1 MVAGIWKPDLGGLA
15 GNLMPGLPTT
25 MGDVYDAAYA
35 EGLTGNSVLAPQF
48 ALEQAIDEK
57 NDRIKAATGVAL
69 PNPTRAAVDYEKPQD
84 GVDDDAARN
93 WQAYRT
99 QLGELRDRFPERFD
113 ILADFDE
120 NEIAKAQ
127 TRANDKRL
135 GEVSAMGPGGG
146 ATFAASLAG
155 GFVASLRDPPQL
167 IANILAPGAGFGKSL
182 LYHGVKSAAINAGVE
197 AGIQPFVQSW
207 RAEAGVES
215 GLNEA
220 MKDILMAGAAG
231 GAIDVIGRGAFRAA
245 KVYRGGKWVDD
256 PAAPEAAAPGAAAI
270 APDAD
275 PAAPVARAA
284 PADVDLALDDA
295 AKRLP
300 PEHPIRQAAE
310 GRPEALVREV
320 EKLGEQATPELR
332 SLAHRAETETLFGPP
347 DGMDEVRHIEGMAQA
362 IRNAVAPEIEPPGF
376 SGARSPELGRMV
388 DGGLVPEDLAALVAR
403 SAPLE
408 RQADLAQ
415 LILDKSPAT
424 PDAARRI
431 LADELSKPVARV
443 GDVMAALRDWLP
455 FPKKSVLSFHGSAF
469 ARMDGK
475 FDAGRIAEGEP
486 GLFFTTD
493 PWLAS
498 QYVRGGQF
506 APLDEA
512 WRQSELK
519 GFSKRNEVGGL
530 TVVNRNAH
538 DGLIRAAEDAWVPDG
553 ANVTPVKIDVS
564 KFKRVDLS
572 GYAYNDDSG
581 ARLAEIANGARSAG
595 YAGLVVRGMQEGL
608 DPRSVAKR
616 PDIHVVWG
624 RGTVRSAF
632 SGDIMFSLSGF
643 DETRLGAR
651 GFEEPRGEGATL
663 QTEALVRD
671 VQSRIDAVRD
681 LNAAAAKLQANP
693 EKAAPEAGDTAPRA
707 TDPRAY
713 APEFLA
719 READVEAELVK
730 VAQRLPKAVR
740 VQIERNIQIGRY
752 ELDGYWD
759 RRNNV
764 LAVALDKGVDAA
776 NGTMRHEEI
785 HALRHFGLFTD
796 REWGLLTERA
806 NNLGIRRDIGLD
818 GLAEYRD
825 MYVPMVAKDMIRA
838 RGWNEAAELPWPEI
852 KRTLKLADGDEIAGL
867 QRLGLWDEG
876 RLQSLLDEE
885 AVAELASRRR
895 AGESFGA
902 RLDKIID
909 RIAEFL
915 EATYNALRGL
925 GFDTADAVFRRI
937 ETGEVGGRFRQP
949 SDVTLPGGAKVRGID
964 LMAAIRAYHGS
975 PHDFDR
981 FDLGKIGTGEG
992 NQAFGRG
999 LYFAES
1005 MGVAKSYRDALGGQ
1019 KLKDGTPFDELN
1031 PAHWAA
1037 DAVSRAG
1044 GDRAKAAQLIAA
1056 DMTQDMKL
1064 YDGGQYQRLLR
1075 AKGMLERNE
1084 PVPVIGSGKL
1094 YEVNLKAEPEDFLD
1108 WDKPLSQQS
1117 EKVQKAVRQ
1126 YMNLADGSKMADL
1139 GWNNISGRPINDAI
1153 GDVLRA
1159 DTSGLRDAG
1168 IAGVRYLDQQSRGAG
1183 DGSRNYVIFDNKN
1196 IEIVAKDGQPFEREL
1211 ARADLDA
1218 AGAKLV
1224 EACKMS

>member
-15 GNLMPGLPTT
+15 GNLLPGLPTT

-35 EGLTGNSVLAPQF
+35 DGLTGHSVLARQF

-57 NDRIKAATGVAL
+57 NDKIKAATGVAL
-69 PNPTRAAVDYEKPQD
+69 PNPTRAAVDYETPQE
-84 GVDDDAARN
+84 GVDEDAARN
-93 WQAYRT
+93 WADYRR

-120 NEIAKAQ
+120 NELAKAQ

-146 ATFAASLAG
+146 ATFMASLAG

-182 LYHGVKSAAINAGVE
+182 LYHGVKSAVINATVE

-207 RAEAGVES
+207 RKEAGVES
-215 GLNEA
+215 GFGEA
-220 MKDILMAGAAG
+220 MKDILMAGVAG
-231 GAIDVIGRGAFRAA
+231 GAIDVVGRGAFRAA

-256 PAAPEAAAPGAAAI
+256 PTTPAAPG
-270 APDAD
+270 AD
-275 PAAPVARAA
+275 PAAPPRVS
-284 PADVDLALDDA
+284 PDDVGTALDDA
-295 AKRLP
+295 SKRLP
-300 PEHPIRQAAE
+300 EDHPIRQAAE

-320 EKLGEQATPELR
+320 EKLGDQATPELR
-332 SLAHRAETETLFGPP
+332 ALAQRAEAETLFGPP
-347 DGMDEVRHIEGMAQA
+347 DGMDEVRHIEGLAQA

-376 SGARSPELGRMV
+376 SGARSPELARMV

-403 SAPLE
+403 SSPME

-415 LILDKSPAT
+415 LLLDRAPAS

-431 LADELSKPVARV
+431 LAEELSKPVARV
-443 GDVMAALRDWLP
+443 GESRGL
-455 FPKKSVLSFHGSAF
+455 SVEAVDEQVRIEQAGPYWKQKEADLT
-469 ARMDGK
+469 ARLE
-475 FDAGRIAEGEP
+475 ARLGER
-486 GLFFTTD
+486 GL
-493 PWLAS
+493 
-498 QYVRGGQF
+498 G
-506 APLDEA
+506 
-512 WRQSELK
+512 
-519 GFSKRNEVGGL
+519 
-530 TVVNRNAH
+530 
-538 DGLIRAAEDAWVPDG
+538 DGLERATFGD
-553 ANVTPVKIDVS
+553 
-564 KFKRVDLS
+564 FKK
-572 GYAYNDDSG
+572 G
-581 ARLAEIANGARSAG
+581 ARLLDDEIAIARAEDPDIVP
-595 YAGLVVRGMQEGL
+595 ALEAMRDPAVQRDLENLARVQAIREGTIIPQ
-608 DPRSVAKR
+608 DMDFPPRSSSELMA
-616 PDIHVVWG
+616 
-624 RGTVRSAF
+624 
-632 SGDIMFSLSGF
+632 SLRGF

-651 GFEEPRGEGATL
+651 GFEEPRGEGAKL

-671 VQSRIDAVRD
+671 VQSRIDAVRE
-681 LNAAAAKLQANP
+681 LNAAAAKP
-693 EKAAPEAGDTAPRA
+693 RAAPEAGDAAPRA
-707 TDPRAY
+707 TPPRAY

-719 READVEAELVK
+719 READVEAALVK

-740 VQIERNIQIGRY
+740 VQLERNIQIGRY

-806 NNLGIRRDIGLD
+806 TKLGIRRDIGLD

-825 MYVPMVAKDMIRA
+825 MYVPMVAKDMIRG
-838 RGWNEAAELPWPEI
+838 RGWNEAADLPWPEI
-852 KRTLKLADGDEIAGL
+852 KRSLGLKDGDEIAGL

-876 RLQSLLDEE
+876 RLQALLDEE

-895 AGESFGA
+895 AGDSFGS
-902 RLDKIID
+902 RLDKVID

-915 EATYNALRGL
+915 EATANALRGL

-937 ETGEVGGRFRQP
+937 ETGEVGVRFRQP

-964 LMAAIRAYHGS
+964 IMAAIRAYHGS

-992 NQAFGRG
+992 AQAYGHG
-999 LYFAES
+999 LYFAERE
-1005 MGVAKSYRDALGGQ
+1005 GVAKSYRDALGSYDGVAKWRGDGQ
-1019 KLKDGTPFDELN
+1019 PTP
-1031 PAHWAA
+1031 
-1037 DAVSRAG
+1037 RQ
-1044 GDRAKAAQLIAA
+1044 AQLM
-1056 DMTQDMKL
+1056 D
-1064 YDGGQYQRLLR
+1064 LLR
-1075 AKGMLERNE
+1075 GQSEHGGAQNFRTLRTQLETTRDDALRLAARGRSNMQPLADE
-1084 PVPVIGSGKL
+1084 MAVLLKELDSSASKIELTPPGRL
-1094 YEVNLKAEPEDFLD
+1094 YEVNIKANPDDFLD

-1117 EKVQKAVRQ
+1117 EKVRAALTA
-1126 YMNLADGSKMADL
+1126 MNLGNPEYLKYGGADL
-1139 GWNNISGRPINDAI
+1139 WPTEAAARSTAEMKGVADAKIVQRKMWNGETGYSIVVERPVGENIRSTLQQGQT
-1153 GDVLRA
+1153 VEMLREQ
-1159 DTSGLRDAG
+1159 G
-1168 IAGVRYLDQQSRGAG
+1168 IAGVRYLDQSSRSVG
-1183 DGSRNYVIFDNKN
+1183 DGTRNYVVFDDKL

-1218 AGAKLV
+1218 EGAKLV
-1224 EACKMS
+1224 DACKLGAG

>member
-35 EGLTGNSVLAPQF
+35 DGLTGHSVLARQF

-57 NDRIKAATGVAL
+57 NDRIKAATGVVL
-69 PNPTRAAVDYEKPQD
+69 PNPTRAAVDYEKPQE
-84 GVDDDAARN
+84 GVDEDAARN
-93 WQAYRT
+93 WADYRR

-146 ATFAASLAG
+146 ATFMASLAG

-182 LYHGVKSAAINAGVE
+182 LYHGVKSAAINMTVE

-220 MKDILMAGAAG
+220 MKDILMAGVAG
-231 GAIDVIGRGAFRAA
+231 GAIDVVGRGAFRAA

-256 PAAPEAAAPGAAAI
+256 PVAPDGAAGPQAGAAAPG
-270 APDAD
+270 AD

-284 PADVDLALDDA
+284 PADIDAALDDA

-300 PEHPIRQAAE
+300 DDHPIRQAAE

-332 SLAHRAETETLFGPP
+332 ALAHRAETEVLFGPQ
-347 DGMDEVRHIEGMAQA
+347 GAMDEVAHIEGMAQA

-376 SGARSPELGRMV
+376 SGARSPQLSRMV

-415 LILDKSPAT
+415 LLLDKSPAT

-431 LADELSKPVARV
+431 LADELSKPVAQQPARRYADPQTGSELSRSEV
-443 GDVMAALRDWLP
+443 DGLVDMWRFVESVRRADRPEALTEFLIRSGGVSDAATDVRSMI
-455 FPKKSVLSFHGSAF
+455 GG
-469 ARMDGK
+469 ARS
-475 FDAGRIAEGEP
+475 RP
-486 GLFFTTD
+486 GLVNGNGM
-493 PWLAS
+493 A
-498 QYVRGGQF
+498 
-506 APLDEA
+506 LD
-512 WRQSELK
+512 
-519 GFSKRNEVGGL
+519 
-530 TVVNRNAH
+530 
-538 DGLIRAAEDAWVPDG
+538 DA
-553 ANVTPVKIDVS
+553 
-564 KFKRVDLS
+564 
-572 GYAYNDDSG
+572 
-581 ARLAEIANGARSAG
+581 ARLAWDAG
-595 YAGLVVRGMQEGL
+595 YLTGS
-608 DPRSVAKR
+608 DR
-616 PDIHVVWG
+616 PDINKLLEALDDDVRGNRIYRQADVDRVDDIRIAAEMERELADFGLG
-624 RGTVRSAF
+624 RARNADAVYAFFERSGAGGAEDLAP
-632 SGDIMFSLSGF
+632 SASIEGYRQA
-643 DETRLGAR
+643 RLGAR
-651 GFEEPRGEGATL
+651 GFEEPRGEGAKL

-693 EKAAPEAGDTAPRA
+693 AKAAPEAADTQAKLSDYIFDTGIDEVARREGAFPITKLRPWSSHTGPVLAFHGTTADFAKFDLSKAVDFGLHFGTPEQASAFAGGTTFRGDAKGKPGRVFPVVLDMKNPVTMADLGDWTPAKMVAGLKDAGVVVSREIEQLSAVPKVSEREFNARLRA
-707 TDPRAY
+707 ELEAKGFDGIRYLNQVEGKGLTWSYIVWKPGTVRSASSGDMLFRQSAPRAY

-740 VQIERNIQIGRY
+740 VQLERNIQIGRY

-806 NNLGIRRDIGLD
+806 GKLGIRRDIGLD
-818 GLAEYRD
+818 GLAEYRE

-838 RGWNEAAELPWPEI
+838 RGWNEAADLPWAEI
-852 KRTLKLADGDEIAGL
+852 KRTLKLAEGDEIAGL

-937 ETGEVGGRFRQP
+937 ETGEVGGR
-949 SDVTLPGGAKVRGID
+949 
-964 LMAAIRAYHGS
+964 
-975 PHDFDR
+975 
-981 FDLGKIGTGEG
+981 
-992 NQAFGRG
+992 
-999 LYFAES
+999 
-1005 MGVAKSYRDALGGQ
+1005 
-1019 KLKDGTPFDELN
+1019 
-1031 PAHWAA
+1031 A
-1037 DAVSRAG
+1037 DAPDVRA
-1044 GDRAKAAQLIAA
+1044 
-1056 DMTQDMKL
+1056 
-1064 YDGGQYQRLLR
+1064 RLD
-1075 AKGMLERNE
+1075 
-1084 PVPVIGSGKL
+1084 I
-1094 YEVNLKAEPEDFLD
+1094 D
-1108 WDKPLSQQS
+1108 
-1117 EKVQKAVRQ
+1117 
-1126 YMNLADGSKMADL
+1126 
-1139 GWNNISGRPINDAI
+1139 
-1153 GDVLRA
+1153 
-1159 DTSGLRDAG
+1159 
-1168 IAGVRYLDQQSRGAG
+1168 
-1183 DGSRNYVIFDNKN
+1183 
-1196 IEIVAKDGQPFEREL
+1196 
-1211 ARADLDA
+1211 RADLDA
-1218 AGAKLV
+1218 EGARMV
-1224 EACKMS
+1224 EVCNLG